1 VLARLRTAV
10 LHGLEAQLVDVEVD
24 VASSGLPSFTVVGLP
39 DTSVRESRDRI
50 RSAIKHS
57 GLEFPEHRITV
68 NLAPADIRKAGSALD
83 LPIAI
88 GVLAAQGLVERR
100 AIDDIVIVG
109 ELSLD
114 GGVQPAHGILSVAAA
129 ARRCGIPSVLLPKD
143 NAMEAAVVADLRVL
157 PVDSLCMAVELSAHP
172 DRAPALPSAPCRPV
186 AAQPELADV
195 QGQAFAKRALEIAAA
210 GGHAILLVG
219 PPGAGKT
226 MLARR
231 LPALLP
237 PWSFEEAFETT
248 TVHSVAGLL
257 PPGSGLLACRPFRA
271 PHHTA
276 SAVALVG
283 GGGRPRPG
291 EISLA
296 HNGVLFLDE
305 LPEFERYA
313 LEVLRQPLEEGQIAL
328 ARAARA
334 VRFPARFQLV
344 AAMNPCPCGFLGH
357 LTRVCRCTPRDVA
370 RYVHRIS
377 GPLRDR
383 IDLAV
388 EVSSVTVRE
397 QLAEPAGEST
407 TVVRARVAQAR
418 ARQQGYWPAG
428 ASRVNALLEAHQL
441 RRWCWPAASGFRLLE
456 QASQR
461 LGLSARGHARVLRVA
476 RTIADLAG
484 DAELRTEHIAEALQ
498 FRPDALERGV
508 G

>member
-1 VLARLRTAV
+1 MLARLRTAV

-24 VASSGLPSFTVVGLP
+24 VSSGLPRFAMVGLP
-39 DTSVRESRDRI
+39 DASVRESRDRI
-50 RSAIKHS
+50 RSAIRHS
-57 GLEFPEHRITV
+57 GLEFPQHRITV

-83 LPIAI
+83 LPIAL
-88 GVLAAQGLVERR
+88 GVLAAQGIVERR
-100 AIDDIVIVG
+100 AIDDILVVG

-129 ARRCGIPSVLLPKD
+129 ARRHGIPSLLLPKD
-143 NAMEAAVVADLRVL
+143 NATEAAVVGDLRVL
-157 PVDSLCMAVELSAHP
+157 PVDSLCTAVELVTHP
-172 DRAPALPSAPCRPV
+172 DRAPALPAAPKHPV
-186 AAQPELADV
+186 AAEPDLADV

-210 GGHAILLVG
+210 GGHAMLLVG

-237 PWSFEEAFETT
+237 PWSFEEALETT
-248 TVHSVAGLL
+248 AVHSVAGTL
-257 PPGSGLLACRPFRA
+257 PPGAGLLPCRPFRA

-283 GGGRPRPG
+283 GGSHPRPG

-305 LPEFERYA
+305 LPEFERHA
-313 LEVLRQPLEEGQIAL
+313 LEVLRQPLEEGQIAI
-328 ARAARA
+328 ARASRT

-357 LTRVCRCTPRDVA
+357 PIRTCRCTPRDVA

-383 IDLAV
+383 IDLV
-388 EVSSVTVRE
+388 VDVSSVTVRE
-397 QLAEPAGEST
+397 QLAEPTGEPT
-407 TVVRARVAQAR
+407 TAIRDRVAQAHTRQR
-418 ARQQGYWPAG
+418 AYWPDNAMG
-428 ASRVNALLEAHQL
+428 VNAMLEAQQL
-441 RRWCWPAASGFRLLE
+441 RRWCRPGRAGLHLLE
-456 QASQR
+456 RASER
-461 LGLSARGHARVLRVA
+461 LGLSARAHTRVLRVA

-498 FRPDALERGV
+498 FRADTLNHPRDP
-508 G
+508 